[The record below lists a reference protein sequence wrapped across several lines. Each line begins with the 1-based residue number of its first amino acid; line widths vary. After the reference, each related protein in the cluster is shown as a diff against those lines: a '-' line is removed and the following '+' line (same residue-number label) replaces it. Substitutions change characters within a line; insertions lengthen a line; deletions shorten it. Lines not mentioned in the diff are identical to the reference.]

1 MLDNNS
7 HSKTVKGY
15 AESINTL
22 FRLRGFPVPVDLSNK
37 NNMCTRLIDALENE
51 EVIAKQ
57 RNPITNEMFASMEK
71 LARESPK
78 DSAIST
84 IFDFFCLIQITGFR
98 IAEYGQTTQT
108 KVDMHE
114 YPSGNSVVKAFLPT
128 DWIFKNE
135 KGCLVKIQGL
145 DGNTVAPSKVKI
157 TFWIQK
163 NRQNG
168 QAITIAADNDH
179 PTICPVR
186 AAYRIL
192 LRAKRL
198 GQTDDQPMAVFV
210 NNQSQTKYLTGSKI
224 AEILQSVAKTSH
236 PDMTPDEISRISSHS
251 GRVWAVVL
259 LDEAGKS
266 PDFIKSRLRYMGDSY
281 CFYLRDTSVIQHQ
294 HIEALKMNS
303 ILITKLLGPNH
314 SALPD
319 TVPIDYD
326 M

>member
-7 HSKTVKGY
+7 RSKTVKGY

-22 FRLRGFPVPVDLSNK
+22 FRLREFPVPVDLSNK

-84 IFDFFCLIQITGFR
+84 IFDFFCLIRITGFR

-135 KGCLVKIQGL
+135 KGCLVKIQAL
-145 DGNTVAPSKVKI
+145 DGNTI
-157 TFWIQK
+157 R
-163 NRQNG
+163 N
-168 QAITIAADNDH
+168 
-179 PTICPVR
+179 
-186 AAYRIL
+186 
-192 LRAKRL
+192 
-198 GQTDDQPMAVFV
+198 
-210 NNQSQTKYLTGSKI
+210 
-224 AEILQSVAKTSH
+224 
-236 PDMTPDEISRISSHS
+236 
-251 GRVWAVVL
+251 
-259 LDEAGKS
+259 
-266 PDFIKSRLRYMGDSY
+266 
-281 CFYLRDTSVIQHQ
+281 
-294 HIEALKMNS
+294 
-303 ILITKLLGPNH
+303 
-314 SALPD
+314 
-319 TVPIDYD
+319 
-326 M
+326 